1 MAALSVKRWV
11 LLPGW
16 CQEDLQM
23 VALSIYL
30 SLSKIW
36 IIASPLLPQ
45 MPKDV
50 LNSSIWEGGTEH
62 YTSVKIILI

>member
-1 MAALSVKRWV
+1 
-11 LLPGW
+11 
-16 CQEDLQM
+16 M